1 MTIDGTTIEHP
12 GIERLG
18 VDLGERS
25 YDILIGAGLLADA
38 GRLIAPVLRAG
49 RVAVITDRNVAD
61 AGHLATLETA
71 LAGADITSRTIILE
85 PGEQTKDFAHL
96 EQVIGDLLAG
106 GIDRKTT
113 LIALGG
119 GVIGDL
125 TGVCA
130 ALTLRGVDF
139 FRLNQDS

>member
-96 EQVIGDLLAG
+96 EQVPNMRLNIKAFHQVGSQIQG
-106 GIDRKTT
+106 SWK
-113 LIALGG
+113 IAEKIEYGRVG
-119 GVIGDL
+119 GVRVVR
-125 TGVCA
+125 TH
-130 ALTLRGVDF
+130 
-139 FRLNQDS
+139 